1 MKEYNLNHKLFF
13 KCCKL
18 IYVLPKSWKKV
29 ITDDKGNYRNIV
41 ILNQDL
47 LRDNLI
53 HSLEKFNAKELYSL

>member
-47 LRDNLI
+47 LRDNLYT
-53 HSLEKFNAKELYSL
+53 H